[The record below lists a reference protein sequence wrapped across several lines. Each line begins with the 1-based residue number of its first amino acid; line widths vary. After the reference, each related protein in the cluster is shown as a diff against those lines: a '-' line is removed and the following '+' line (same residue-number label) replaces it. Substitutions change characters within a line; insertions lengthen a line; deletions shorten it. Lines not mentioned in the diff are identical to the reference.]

1 MGFLGSFL
9 FKALALSVELERF
22 LTSFHV
28 LRAYLSV
35 TLLARFNKNQLI
47 FQQRYAK
54 SNHYLNTMTL
64 DGILNH
70 FYQKGFYAKGIL

>member
-1 MGFLGSFL
+1 M
-9 FKALALSVELERF
+9 ALSIELERF
-22 LTSFHV
+22 LKSFDA

-35 TLLARFNKNQLI
+35 TLLARFNKDWLI

-54 SNHYLNTMTL
+54 SNHHLNIMTL

>member
-1 MGFLGSFL
+1 M
-9 FKALALSVELERF
+9 ELERF
-22 LTSFHV
+22 LKSFHAV
-28 LRAYLSV
+28 RAYLSV
-35 TLLARFNKNQLI
+35 TLLAHFNKDWLI

-64 DGILNH
+64 DGISNH